1 MSLDKKINV
10 AIIGVG
16 RIGSIHF
23 KNLKSN
29 DSVNI
34 KYLCDIAADDSWKKK
49 YEGYTVITDYEEVL
63 NDSSVDAVLICTP
76 TDLHPAMVSAAAK
89 AGKNIFCEKPLGFDM
104 NEILNSYE
112 DVKKSNII
120 MGVGFNRRFDKNFY
134 RIVEHRQ
141 LGNIGE
147 PQVLKI
153 TSRDPE
159 PPSIDYVKHS
169 GGLFMDMMIHDFDM
183 ARFIP
188 DHEIT
193 EVYATGAN
201 LIDPAIADAGDIDTA
216 IVTLTYDN
224 GMIGVID
231 NSRQAVYGYDQRIEL
246 FGSKGMAKANNVNDT
261 TTEYYSSEDVQS
273 DKPMFF
279 FLQRYMDAYKSE
291 IEQFIS
297 LVEGKEIGDRV
308 LGSYEDGIKAIKLA
322 EAAAKSL
329 RDKKPVE
336 IEDL

>member
-63 NDSSVDAVLICTP
+63 SDSSVDAVLICTP

-329 RDKKPVE
+329 KDKKPVK

>member
-63 NDSSVDAVLICTP
+63 SDSSVDAVLICTP

-261 TTEYYSSEDVQS
+261 TAEYYSSEDVQS

-329 RDKKPVE
+329 RDKKPVK

>member
-329 RDKKPVE
+329 RDKKPVK

>member
-63 NDSSVDAVLICTP
+63 SDSSVDAVLICTP

-291 IEQFIS
+291 IEQFI
-297 LVEGKEIGDRV
+297 
-308 LGSYEDGIKAIKLA
+308 
-322 EAAAKSL
+322 
-329 RDKKPVE
+329 
-336 IEDL
+336 

>member
-63 NDSSVDAVLICTP
+63 SDSSVDAVLICTP
-76 TDLHPAMVSAAAK
+76 TDLHPAMISAAAK

-329 RDKKPVE
+329 RDKKPVK

>member
-63 NDSSVDAVLICTP
+63 SDSSVDAVLICTP

-201 LIDPAIADAGDIDTA
+201 LIDPAIADTGDIDTA

-329 RDKKPVE
+329 RDKKPVK

>member
-29 DSVNI
+29 NSVNI

-63 NDSSVDAVLICTP
+63 SDSSVDAVLICTP

-201 LIDPAIADAGDIDTA
+201 LIDPAIAAAGDIDTA

-329 RDKKPVE
+329 RDKKPVK

>member
-49 YEGYTVITDYEEVL
+49 YEGYTVITDYKEVL
-63 NDSSVDAVLICTP
+63 SDSLVDAVLICTP

-329 RDKKPVE
+329 RDKKPVK

>member
-63 NDSSVDAVLICTP
+63 SDSSVDAVLICTP

-261 TTEYYSSEDVQS
+261 TIEYYSSEDVQS

-329 RDKKPVE
+329 KDKKPVK

>member
-1 MSLDKKINV
+1 
-10 AIIGVG
+10 
-16 RIGSIHF
+16 
-23 KNLKSN
+23 
-29 DSVNI
+29 
-34 KYLCDIAADDSWKKK
+34 
-49 YEGYTVITDYEEVL
+49 
-63 NDSSVDAVLICTP
+63 
-76 TDLHPAMVSAAAK
+76 MVSAAAK

-329 RDKKPVE
+329 RDKKPVK

>member
-63 NDSSVDAVLICTP
+63 SDSSVDAVLICTP

-329 RDKKPVE
+329 RDKKPVK

>member
-63 NDSSVDAVLICTP
+63 SDSSVDAVLICTP

-104 NEILNSYE
+104 NKILNSYE

-297 LVEGKEIGDRV
+297 LVEGKEIGDRI

-329 RDKKPVE
+329 RDKKPVK

>member
-29 DSVNI
+29 NSVNI

-63 NDSSVDAVLICTP
+63 SDSSVDAVLICTP

-329 RDKKPVE
+329 RDKKPVK

>member
-63 NDSSVDAVLICTP
+63 SDSSVDAVLICTP

-134 RIVEHRQ
+134 RIIEHRQ

-329 RDKKPVE
+329 RDKKPVK

>member
-34 KYLCDIAADDSWKKK
+34 KYLCDIATDDSWKKK

-63 NDSSVDAVLICTP
+63 SDSSVDAVLICTP

-134 RIVEHRQ
+134 RIIEHRQ

-329 RDKKPVE
+329 RDKKPVK

>member
-63 NDSSVDAVLICTP
+63 SDSSVDAVLICTP

-329 RDKKPVE
+329 RYKKPVK

>member
-63 NDSSVDAVLICTP
+63 SDSSVDAVLICTP

-201 LIDPAIADAGDIDTA
+201 LIDPAIADVGDIDTA

-329 RDKKPVE
+329 RDKKPVK

>member
-49 YEGYTVITDYEEVL
+49 YEGYTVITDYKEVL
-63 NDSSVDAVLICTP
+63 SDSSVDAVLICTP

-329 RDKKPVE
+329 RDKKPVK

>member
-10 AIIGVG
+10 AIIGIG

-63 NDSSVDAVLICTP
+63 SDSSVDAVLICTP

-329 RDKKPVE
+329 RDKKPVK

>member
-63 NDSSVDAVLICTP
+63 SDSSVDAVLICTP

-201 LIDPAIADAGDIDTA
+201 LIEPAIADAGDIDTA

-329 RDKKPVE
+329 RDKKPVK

>member
-63 NDSSVDAVLICTP
+63 SDSSVDAVLICTP

-134 RIVEHRQ
+134 RIVEYRQ

-329 RDKKPVE
+329 RDKKPVK

>member
-63 NDSSVDAVLICTP
+63 SDSSVDAVLICTP

-297 LVEGKEIGDRV
+297 LVEGKEIGDRI

-329 RDKKPVE
+329 RDKKPVK

>member
-63 NDSSVDAVLICTP
+63 SDSSVDAVLICTP

-201 LIDPAIADAGDIDTA
+201 LIDPTIADAGDIDTA

-329 RDKKPVE
+329 RDKKPVK

>member
-63 NDSSVDAVLICTP
+63 SDSSVDAVLICTP

-322 EAAAKSL
+322 EAATKSL
-329 RDKKPVE
+329 RDKKPVK

>member
-63 NDSSVDAVLICTP
+63 SDSSVDAVLICTP

-188 DHEIT
+188 NHEIT

-329 RDKKPVE
+329 RDKKPVK